1 MTKILMTMILSLMLP
16 IGVFSHDGESH
27 AQPDIAVVSLATE
40 GLIAEFAE
48 NESVELALKHTPLV
62 PGQLSEWTIYLS
74 DYETNAPIKNASL
87 VLSIRGQKD
96 SNVEATAT
104 KVPGVYAAKLLF
116 SEMGEH
122 SVIVQIS
129 SEELDEIL
137 TLDSVQVGLSKA
149 HRHASRGGP
158 KKIVFAVGFAGLL
171 AGIFLVWRR
180 SRALKAASVFA
191 AVVLGATTVYS
202 HGGEDHGEGSFGGSE
217 AAAVGQPIH
226 MSKESQFLLG
236 VRTVLVE
243 SSVLKKRVKT
253 LGKVVARREGK
264 ADIYPPRSGRIIAHD
279 VHYRVPR
286 IGSRV
291 KAGQIVAEIQT
302 VSSYHV
308 KTPISGVVIE
318 LNFAVGE
325 QVDVSRKLLTI
336 LDPSVLWVEASI
348 FESDLRAVED
358 SREAVISSSVY
369 PEETFRGKLVALSAV
384 FDEATRSVKAIFEF
398 PNTDERLRPGM
409 FVDVSIEAEA
419 KEEALA
425 VPSAAVLDKEGM
437 RVVFVHTHVE
447 EFEMREVHLG
457 GRYGNLISIRSGVA
471 EDERVVTVGAYQ
483 LLTAPNRGK

>member
-1 MTKILMTMILSLMLP
+1 MTKILMTMILSLLIVP
-16 IGVFSHDGESH
+16 SRLTAHDGESH
-27 AQPDIAVVSLATE
+27 AEPEIAVVSLATD

-48 NESVELALKHTPLV
+48 NESVEAAFKHTPLV
-62 PGQLSEWTIYLS
+62 PGQRSDWTIYLS
-74 DYETNAPIKNASL
+74 DYETNAPIKNASI
-87 VLSIRGQKD
+87 VLSIRGQND
-96 SNVEATAT
+96 SNVDAKPS
-104 KVPGVYAAKLLF
+104 KVPGVYAATLLF
-116 SEMGEH
+116 PEMGEH
-122 SVIVQIS
+122 SVVVQVS

-137 TLDSVQVGLSKA
+137 TLNAVQVGISKG
-149 HRHASRGGP
+149 HSHDSRGGP
-158 KKIVFAVGFAGLL
+158 KRIVFAVGFAGLL

-180 SRALKAASVFA
+180 SQALKAASVLA
-191 AVVLGATTVYS
+191 AVVFGASSVYA

-217 AAAVGQPIH
+217 AAVVGQAIH

-243 SSVLKKRVKT
+243 SRVLKKRVKT
-253 LGKVVARREGK
+253 FGKVVPRREGK

-302 VSSYHV
+302 VSSFHV
-308 KTPISGVVIE
+308 KSPISGVVTE

-336 LDPSVLWVEASI
+336 MDPSVLWVEANI

-409 FVDVSIEAEA
+409 FVDVSIVAEA

-437 RVVFVHTHVE
+437 RVVFVHTHV
-447 EFEMREVHLG
+447 
-457 GRYGNLISIRSGVA
+457 
-471 EDERVVTVGAYQ
+471 
-483 LLTAPNRGK
+483 